1 MRFFAALIA
10 IAIAGSAASATP
22 RATRIHV
29 DKSERKLSVYS
40 NDRVIA
46 TYPIALG
53 RTPLGHKTQEGDKK
67 TPEGKYVLDYKNP
80 NSAYFLSIHVSYP
93 NSADKQ
99 QARNRGVSP
108 GGDIMIHGEPGDLE
122 FRKYLQTYP
131 GLDWT
136 DGCIALSDANMKA
149 LWDMV
154 RVPVPIE
161 ITP

>member
-1 MRFFAALIA
+1 MRIFASLIA
-10 IAIAGSAASATP
+10 LAIAGSAASATP

-29 DKSERKLSVYS
+29 DKSERKLLVYS
-40 NDRVIA
+40 NDQLIA
-46 TYPIALG
+46 TYPVALG
-53 RTPLGHKTQEGDKK
+53 RSPLGHKTQEGDKK

-99 QARNRGVSP
+99 QARRRGVSP
-108 GGDIMIHGEPGDLE
+108 GGDIMIHGQPGDLK